1 MYDILIKNAKIADG
15 SGNPTFFADVAVKD
29 GKIARI
35 CKNLKAEAQ
44 TVIDGKGKVL
54 SPGFIDVHS
63 HHDLELEKN
72 YLCSNSLEQ
81 GITTI
86 IGGMCGESAAPI
98 CADRMEDCLRVVGRE
113 HSEESYQ
120 ARMSMEDYL
129 NFVDQPTGSNMGYLV
144 GHGNLRACVVG
155 YADRKLTKEEQAE
168 MEELLRKCMKAGA
181 LGLSFGLIYPP
192 GSYADT
198 EEMIGLAKVVAQ
210 FGGLVT
216 SHMRSESA
224 KLIEATDE
232 MLQVARASGV
242 RMVIS
247 HHKATGGPMNWNKT
261 AATIS
266 MMNRAVEEGLD
277 VFCDQYPY
285 TASATGLQ
293 TNIPDELHVLGVEKL
308 VEMLTTA
315 EGRED
320 LRPRICGSKDSW
332 TRFQYTMIGNSK
344 SRPEYAGRMLND
356 IAREEGKDPYDIQCD
371 LLRDDR
377 LGTGAIFHTMSEED
391 VERVMQ
397 WPRAMVGTDGQYA
410 PGTAGGHPR
419 SFATFPRVLG
429 RYVREKKVITLEN
442 AIRKMC
448 SLPAMVYNLPTKG
461 LIREGMDADLVLFD
475 PETIGDKADFA
486 HPMEKN
492 EGLNYVFVAGQ
503 IAVKD
508 GVCTGVKAGA
518 QLRLQVD

>member
-1 MYDILIKNAKIADG
+1 MYDILIKNAHIADG
-15 SGNPTFFADVAVKD
+15 SGNPMYHADVAVKD

-35 CKNLKAEAQ
+35 GVNLGQAR
-44 TVIDGKGKVL
+44 TVIDGQGKVL

-63 HHDLELEKN
+63 HHDLEVEKN
-72 YLCSNSLEQ
+72 LLCSNSLEQ

-98 CADRMEDCLRVVGRE
+98 CEERLEDCLRVVGRE
-113 HSEESYQ
+113 HSPESRK
-120 ARMSMEDYL
+120 ARMDLGDYL
-129 NFVDQPTGSNMGYLV
+129 DFLDRPTGANMAYLV

-168 MEELLRKCMKAGA
+168 MEELLRKCLKAGA

-198 EEMIGLAKVVAQ
+198 EEMIGLAKVVAE
-210 FGGLVT
+210 FGGVIT

-224 KLIEATDE
+224 RIIEATDE

-266 MMNRAVEEGLD
+266 MMNHAIEDGLD

-308 VEMLTTA
+308 VEMLTTH
-315 EGRED
+315 EGREE
-320 LRPRICGSKDSW
+320 LRPQICGNKDSW

-344 SRPEYAGRMLND
+344 SKPEYAGRMLND
-356 IAREEGKDPYDIQCD
+356 IAREEGRDPYDIQCD

-377 LGTGAIFHTMSEED
+377 LTTGGIFHTMSDED
-391 VERVMQ
+391 VCRVMQ
-397 WPRAMVGTDGQYA
+397 WPRAMIGTDGQYV
-410 PGTAGGHPR
+410 PGAAGGHPR
-419 SFATFPRVLG
+419 AFATFPRVLG

-448 SLPAMVYNLPTKG
+448 SLPALVYNLPTKG

-475 PETIGDKADFA
+475 PETILDKADYA
-486 HPMEKN
+486 QPIQKN
-492 EGLNYVFVAGQ
+492 EGLDYVIVGGQ

-508 GVCTGVKAGA
+508 GVCTGALGGSQIRRA
-518 QLRLQVD
+518 D

>member
-29 GKIARI
+29 GKIARV
-35 CKNLKAEAQ
+35 CKNLKAEAE

-54 SPGFIDVHS
+54 SPGFIDAHS
-63 HHDLELEKN
+63 HHDLVVEQGESCF
-72 YLCSNSLEQ
+72 YSLEQ
-81 GITTI
+81 GVTTI
-86 IGGMCGESAAPI
+86 IGGMCGLSPMPISEKHLES
-98 CADRMEDCLRVVGRE
+98 CLRVTGTD
-113 HSEESYQ
+113 HSEESRK
-120 ARMSMEDYL
+120 ARFDTAAYL
-129 NFVDQPTGSNMGYLV
+129 DFVNRPTGANVAYLV

-155 YADRKLTKEEQAE
+155 YADRKLTREEQAE
-168 MEELLRKCMKAGA
+168 MEELLRQAMKAGCY
-181 LGLSFGLIYPP
+181 GLSFGLIYPP

-198 EEMIGLAKVVAQ
+198 EEMIGLAKVVAE

-232 MLQVARASGV
+232 MLQVARASDV

-308 VEMLTTA
+308 VEMLTTD

-475 PETIGDKADFA
+475 PDTIGDRADFA
-486 HPMEKN
+486 NPMEKN
-492 EGLNYVFVAGQ
+492 EGLDYVFVGGQ

-508 GVCTGVKAGA
+508 GICTGVKAGA

>member
-15 SGNPTFFADVAVKD
+15 SGNPTFFADVAIKN
-29 GKIARI
+29 GKIARV
-35 CKNLKAEAQ
+35 CKNLKAEAE

-63 HHDLELEKN
+63 HHDLVVEQGESCF
-72 YLCSNSLEQ
+72 YSLEQ
-81 GITTI
+81 GVTTI
-86 IGGMCGESAAPI
+86 IGGMCGLSPMPISEKHLES
-98 CADRMEDCLRVVGRE
+98 CLRVTGTD
-113 HSEESYQ
+113 HSEESRK
-120 ARMSMEDYL
+120 ARFDTAAYL
-129 NFVDQPTGSNMGYLV
+129 DFVNRPTGANMAYLV

-155 YADRKLTKEEQAE
+155 YADRKLTREEQAE
-168 MEELLRKCMKAGA
+168 MEELLRQAMKAGCY
-181 LGLSFGLIYPP
+181 GLSFGLIYPP

-198 EEMIGLAKVVAQ
+198 EEMIGLAKVVAE

-216 SHMRSESA
+216 SHIRSESA

-266 MMNRAVEEGLD
+266 MMNHAVEEGLD

-293 TNIPDELHVLGVEKL
+293 TNIPDEMHVLGVDKL
-308 VEMLTTA
+308 VEMLTTD
-315 EGRED
+315 EGRAQ
-320 LRPRICGSKDSW
+320 LRPMICGSKDSW
-332 TRFQYTMIGNSK
+332 TRFQYTMIGNSV
-344 SRPEYAGRMLND
+344 SRPDYAGRMLND
-356 IAREEGKDPYDIQCD
+356 IAREEGRDPYDIHCD

-377 LGTGAIFHTMSEED
+377 LSTGGIFHTMGEED

-397 WPRAMVGTDGQYA
+397 WPRAMVGTDGSYA
-410 PGTAGGHPR
+410 PGDVGNHPR
-419 SFATFPRVLG
+419 GFATFTRILG
-429 RYVREKKVITLEN
+429 RYVRERKVITLEN

-448 SLPAMVYNLPTKG
+448 YLPAMVYGLSTKG

-475 PETIGDKADFA
+475 PDTVCDNNDYAN
-486 HPMEKN
+486 PYVKN
-492 EGLNYVFVAGQ
+492 SGLDYVIVGGE
-503 IAVKD
+503 IAVRD
-508 GVCTGVKAGA
+508 NVITGAKGGR
-518 QLRLQVD
+518 QLRKTID

>member
-1 MYDILIKNAKIADG
+1 
-15 SGNPTFFADVAVKD
+15 
-29 GKIARI
+29 
-35 CKNLKAEAQ
+35 
-44 TVIDGKGKVL
+44 
-54 SPGFIDVHS
+54 
-63 HHDLELEKN
+63 
-72 YLCSNSLEQ
+72 
-81 GITTI
+81 
-86 IGGMCGESAAPI
+86 
-98 CADRMEDCLRVVGRE
+98 
-113 HSEESYQ
+113 
-120 ARMSMEDYL
+120 
-129 NFVDQPTGSNMGYLV
+129 
-144 GHGNLRACVVG
+144 
-155 YADRKLTKEEQAE
+155 
-168 MEELLRKCMKAGA
+168 
-181 LGLSFGLIYPP
+181 
-192 GSYADT
+192 
-198 EEMIGLAKVVAQ
+198 
-210 FGGLVT
+210 
-216 SHMRSESA
+216 
-224 KLIEATDE
+224 
-232 MLQVARASGV
+232 
-242 RMVIS
+242 MVIS

-277 VFCDQYPY
+277 VFCAQYPY

-315 EGRED
+315 EGRAD

-344 SRPEYAGRMLND
+344 SKPEYAGRMLND

-429 RYVREKKVITLEN
+429 RYVREKKIITLEN

-486 HPMEKN
+486 NPMEKN
-492 EGLNYVFVAGQ
+492 EGLDYVFVGGQ

-508 GVCTGVKAGA
+508 GVCTGAKAGS
-518 QLRLQVD
+518 QLRLQID

>member
-1 MYDILIKNAKIADG
+1 MYDILIQNAKIADG
-15 SGNPTFFADVAVKD
+15 SGNPMYHADLAVKD

-35 CKNLKAEAQ
+35 GVNLGEAK

-54 SPGFIDVHS
+54 APGFIDVHS

-72 YLCSNSLEQ
+72 FLCSNSLEQ

-86 IGGMCGESAAPI
+86 IGGMCGESVAPI
-98 CADRMEDCLRVVGRE
+98 CEERLEDCLRVVGRE
-113 HSEESYQ
+113 HSEESRK
-120 ARMSMEDYL
+120 ARMDMGEYFK
-129 NFVDQPTGSNMGYLV
+129 FVDRPTGANMAYLV
-144 GHGNLRACVVG
+144 GHGNLRAMVVG
-155 YADRKLTKEEQAE
+155 YADRKLTAAEQAE
-168 MEELLRKCMKAGA
+168 MEELLRQCLKAGA

-198 EEMIGLAKVVAQ
+198 EEMIGLAKVVAE
-210 FGGLVT
+210 FGGVVT
-216 SHMRSESA
+216 AHMRSESA

-242 RMVIS
+242 RLVIS

-266 MMNRAVEEGLD
+266 MMERAIAEGLD

-293 TNIPDELHVLGVEKL
+293 TNIPDALHVLGVDKL
-308 VEMLTTA
+308 VEMLTTQ
-315 EGRED
+315 EGREQ
-320 LRPRICGSKDSW
+320 LRSEICGEKDSW
-332 TRFQYTMIGNSK
+332 TRFQYTMIGNSRSK
-344 SRPEYAGRMLND
+344 PQYAGRMLND

-377 LGTGAIFHTMSEED
+377 LGTAAIFHTMSDED
-391 VERVMQ
+391 VCRVMQ
-397 WPRAMVGTDGQYA
+397 WPRAMIGTDGQYA

-429 RYVREKKVITLEN
+429 RYVREKKVVTLEN

-475 PETIGDKADFA
+475 AETVADKADYA
-486 HPMEKN
+486 DPMAKN
-492 EGLNYVFVAGQ
+492 EGLDYVIVGGKV
-503 IAVKD
+503 AVKD
-508 GVCTGVKAGA
+508 GLCTGELGGSQILAH
-518 QLRLQVD
+518 